1 MKNEKN
7 YLLIIH
13 SFRIIQTLA
22 LGELIEY
29 FTIDSNAKSIQDAYL
44 YASVIA
50 ATCLINVLI
59 AHNYFLNL
67 QHIGMKMRVAC
78 CTLIY
83 RKSLKLSQTALAQT
97 TVAHMVNLMSND
109 VNRFDDFILHLDTIW
124 LSPLILG
131 VVFYVIFTYVG
142 ASGCAGFAVYLL
154 YVPLQSKL
162 SWVCS

>member
-1 MKNEKN
+1 ML
-7 YLLIIH
+7 YYITI
-13 SFRIIQTLA
+13 SIFFRIIQTLA

-29 FTIDSNAKSIQDAYL
+29 FTIDTNAKSIEDAYL
-44 YASVIA
+44 YASIIA
-50 ATCLINVLI
+50 VTCLINVLI
-59 AHNYFLNL
+59 THNYFLNL

-78 CTLIY
+78 CTMIY

-131 VVFYVIFTYVG
+131 AVFYVIFTYVG
-142 ASGCAGFAVYLL
+142 PTGCAGFSVYLL
-154 YVPLQSKL
+154 YVPLQSK
-162 SWVCS
+162 CFYACC